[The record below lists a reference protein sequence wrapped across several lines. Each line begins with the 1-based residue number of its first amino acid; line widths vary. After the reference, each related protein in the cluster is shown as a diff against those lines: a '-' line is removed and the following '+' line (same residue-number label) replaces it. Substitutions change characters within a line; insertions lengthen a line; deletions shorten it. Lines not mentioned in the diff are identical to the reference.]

1 MKRIACVIDTISRN
15 AGGLSSSVR
24 GLMGTMQQQ
33 GDDMRFFTVV
43 DEYSHEDIWAEFEI
57 YLAQCRGPR
66 KFGYAPTLDSA
77 LELYDPD
84 IVHCHGLWTYSTQA
98 AMNWRRR
105 TGNPV
110 IIHPHGMLDPWALK
124 HNSWKKFL
132 ARMLYERRN
141 LKEASCIRALCV
153 SEMESIRALG
163 LKNPVCV
170 IPNAIDLPGPAKDDA
185 GAIRPG
191 RKLLLYLG
199 RLHPKKGINLLIQAW
214 AQKQQEAL
222 FADWTLVI
230 AGWDQGGHE
239 AALKRQASKAGLAW
253 TDLQELPESETRLQT
268 GLEHPPPLVFTGP
281 VFGMNKE
288 RLYRAC
294 EAFALPSYS
303 EGLPMVVLE
312 AWAYGKPVIMT
323 SMCNLP
329 EGFEAQAALR
339 IETNA
344 AFICDSL
351 KQLVKFSAAER
362 QDMGARGRSL
372 VETKFNWPRVAN
384 QMREVNYALVRG
396 GELPD
401 FVFLGQ

>member
-33 GDDMRFFTVV
+33 GDGMRFFSVV
-43 DEYSHEDIWAEFEI
+43 DQYSHEDTWAEFDT

-77 LELYDPD
+77 IELYDPD

-98 AMNWRRR
+98 AMNWRRN
-105 TGNPV
+105 TGKPV

-170 IPNAIDLPGPAKDDA
+170 IPNAIDLPEPASDDA

-214 AQKQQEAL
+214 AQMQQEAS

-230 AGWDQGGHE
+230 AGWDQAGHE

-253 TDLQELPESETRLQT
+253 SDLQGLPDSETRLQT

-281 VFGMNKE
+281 AFGMNKE

-312 AWAYGKPVIMT
+312 SWAYGKPVIMT

-344 AFICDSL
+344 ASIGEVL
-351 KQLVKFSAAER
+351 KNLVELSAAER
-362 QDMGARGRSL
+362 REMGARGRSL
-372 VETKFNWPRVAN
+372 VETKFNWQRVAS
-384 QMREVNYALVRG
+384 QMRAVNYWLVRG

-401 FVFLGQ
+401 FVFPGP

>member
-24 GLMGTMQQQ
+24 GLMRTMQQQ
-33 GDDMRFFTVV
+33 GDAMRFFSVA
-43 DEYSHEDIWAEFEI
+43 DQYSHEDAWTEFDCFM
-57 YLAQCRGPR
+57 AQCRGPR
-66 KFGYAPTLDSA
+66 KFGYAPTMDLA

-98 AMNWRRR
+98 AINWRRN
-105 TGNPV
+105 TGKPV

-124 HNSWKKFL
+124 HNQWKKFL
-132 ARMLYERRN
+132 ARMFYERRN
-141 LKEASCIRALCV
+141 LTNASCIRALCV

-163 LKNPVCV
+163 LKTPVCV
-170 IPNAIDLPGPAKDDA
+170 IPNAIDLPGPAKDDV
-185 GAIRPG
+185 GVIHPG

-199 RLHPKKGINLLIQAW
+199 RLHPKKGINLLIEAW
-214 AQKQQEAL
+214 AQMQQEAS
-222 FADWTLVI
+222 FAEWTLVI
-230 AGWDQGGHE
+230 AGWDQVGHE
-239 AALKRQASKAGLAW
+239 DALKRQASKAGLAW
-253 TDLQELPESETRLQT
+253 TDLQTLPDSETRLQT

-281 VFGMNKE
+281 VFGKNKE

-323 SMCNLP
+323 PMCNLP

-344 AFICDSL
+344 ASISEVLKTMVDS
-351 KQLVKFSAAER
+351 SAAER
-362 QDMGARGRSL
+362 REMGARGQSL
-372 VETKFNWPRVAN
+372 IQTKFNWQLVAN
-384 QMREVNYALVRG
+384 QMREVNFWLVRG
-396 GELPD
+396 GPPPD
-401 FVFLGQ
+401 TVFLW